1 MKRRATSSDPAS
13 MLWVAVLALRGA
25 ANRSF
30 FDNTGVQAKTMLA
43 SLHGLNGSSI
53 MASTWQLQHAS
64 SGPSDGKQR
73 PQGNAHRG
81 SKIVVDAL
89 WSMPA
94 RCNTRP

>member
-64 SGPSDGKQR
+64 SGPLMASRDHKEM
-73 PQGNAHRG
+73 P
-81 SKIVVDAL
+81 IVG
-89 WSMPA
+89 A
-94 RCNTRP
+94 RLL